1 MPKKLTSSTRR
12 SSSGCNCSTSLMTV
26 TIAFATYVSM
36 RPKRSSVCSTTWP
49 TSSWTAWSA
58 GTASASDPNASI
70 SRTAWSSASPFRA
83 VTTTLAPRSPAPRA
97 IARPSPLEAPVTTTT
112 CSESRFLATIRS
124 SPFAL
129 ETNGLSWLHARLDR
143 TMGARDSVARRAARV
158 RAEAASRDGTLAR
171 PEHAGV
177 QGLHQRQRRGAG
189 RPAAA
194 AAARGDRSA
203 RGHARAR
210 PNRDLAGASA
220 SASSSPRR
228 GGDARRAPRGAASAH
243 RRVTRRAGG
252 RIHRRLLLPRANPGL
267 AEPAAPEGDRQAGHL
282 QPCGAVSHLGQG
294 FAAGRLPARAAGR
307 PLAGL
312 GLPRS
317 GARGAQPA
325 RDLRIRRPRNGVA
338 RRRHRLRLLRRAT
351 RRDPLPDELRQGA
364 LRRSAPR
371 EGLLLLHDARL
382 VRDGR
387 RVRAADLRARPRAA
401 AHPHGDAAAPR
412 LACWDNRGGRAGRG
426 APRRRSGDDDHRD
439 GSAAHPV
446 LPRRRARVVPRAAL
460 ARHARG
466 GGRDRRLSRAP
477 SGCACSLRSA
487 RSRSAPRRW

>member
-194 AAARGDRSA
+194 AARGDDSA

-210 PNRDLAGASA
+210 QNRDLAGASA
-220 SASSSPRR
+220 PASSSPRR

-243 RRVTRRAGG
+243 RRVTRRAVRGL
-252 RIHRRLLLPRANPGL
+252 RRGLCRPRAHPRL
-267 AEPAAPEGDRQAGHL
+267 AEPAAAGQRPEAAHARSG
-282 QPCGAVSHLGQG
+282 GAVPHVGQDL
-294 FAAGRLPARAAGR
+294 AARRLPPRAADH

-312 GLPRS
+312 GVPRA
-317 GARGAQPA
+317 GGGGTQPA
-325 RDLRIRRPRNGVA
+325 GHLRIRHARNAVA
-338 RRRHRLRLLRRAT
+338 RRRDRLRLLRRASG
-351 RRDPLPDELRQGA
+351 RDPLPDELRQGA
-364 LRRSAPR
+364 LPDRAAR
-371 EGLLLLHDARL
+371 EGLLLVHDARA
-382 VRDGR
+382 VRHGS
-387 RVRAADLRARPRAA
+387 RVRAAALRAGARAA
-401 AHPHGDAAAPR
+401 AHPER
-412 LACWDNRGGRAGRG
+412 
-426 APRRRSGDDDHRD
+426 
-439 GSAAHPV
+439 SAASPQ
-446 LPRRRARVVPRAAL
+446 L
-460 ARHARG
+460 ARRHRG
-466 GGRDRRLSRAP
+466 GG
-477 SGCACSLRSA
+477 
-487 RSRSAPRRW
+487 